1 MKRAARLFL
10 SMLVLAM
17 FSLVPAA
24 FAQSAN
30 GGFHVVSD
38 EGTRNIEFNAKI
50 NPNGS
55 VSGDLKFTGP
65 LSVPDQ
71 DVDGDG
77 TGDPS
82 ATATTLSLRVD
93 VDCLKVDGN
102 RAALGGV
109 VKESNVG
116 AYIGRRMLLT
126 VEDGGEGHNAAP
138 DRYTWGQY
146 RSTAATWVA
155 SDAELEFDSGVG
167 LTWTATDFERTDD
180 AGIPSNHP
188 SGTDCKTFSLSSYA
202 LQDLPQG
209 SGNIQVRP

>member
-10 SMLVLAM
+10 STLAFAM
-17 FSLVPAA
+17 FFLVPAA
-24 FAQSAN
+24 FAQSVS

-55 VSGDLKFTGP
+55 TSGDLKFSGP
-65 LSVPDQ
+65 ISVPDQ

-82 ATATTLSLRVD
+82 ATTTLTLRVTI
-93 VDCLKVDGN
+93 DCLKVQGN
-102 RAALGGV
+102 RAVLAGL
-109 VKESNVG
+109 VKESNIS
-116 AYIGRRMLLT
+116 AYVGRRMLLT
-126 VEDGGEGHNAAP
+126 VEDGGEGKNAPP

-155 SDAELEFDSGVG
+155 SDAELGFDPGVG
-167 LTWTATDFERTDD
+167 LTWTATDAERSDD
-180 AGIPSNHP
+180 VGIPSTP
-188 SGTDCKTFSLSSYA
+188 STGIDCQTFPLGSYA
-202 LQDLPQG
+202 LENLPEG
-209 SGNIQVRP
+209 SGNIQVKP

>member
-38 EGTRNIEFNAKI
+38 EGTRNIEFNAKL

-55 VSGDLKFTGP
+55 ASGDLKFTGP

-109 VKESNVG
+109 VKESNIG
-116 AYIGRRMLLT
+116 AYVGRRMLLT
-126 VEDGGEGHNAAP
+126 VEDGGEGKNAAP
-138 DRYTWGQY
+138 DRYTWGQF

-155 SDAELEFDSGVG
+155 TDAELESDPGVG
-167 LTWTATDFERTDD
+167 LMWIATDAERTDD
-180 AGIPSNHP
+180 AGISSTRP
-188 SGTDCKTFSLSSYA
+188 TTIDCQSFPLGSYA
-202 LQDLPQG
+202 LENLPEG

>member
-1 MKRAARLFL
+1 MKKATRVFL
-10 SMLVLAM
+10 PALALAM
-17 FSLVPAA
+17 VFLVPAA

-30 GGFHVVSD
+30 GGIHIVTD
-38 EGTRNIEFNAKI
+38 GGTRNIEFNAKLDSS
-50 NPNGS
+50 GS
-55 VSGDLKFTGP
+55 ASGEVKFTGP

-82 ATATTLSLRVD
+82 AEASTLSLRVE

-102 RAALGGV
+102 RAVLAGL
-109 VKESNVG
+109 VKESNIS

-155 SDAELEFDSGVG
+155 SDAELEFDAGVG
-167 LTWTATDFERTDD
+167 LTWTATDSERTDD
-180 AGIPSNHP
+180 AGIPSTHP
-188 SGTDCKTFSLSSYA
+188 SGTDCKTFSISSYA
-202 LQDLPQG
+202 LEELPQG
-209 SGNIQVRP
+209 TGNIQVKP